1 MKAFSRVLRKNQTD
15 AERVMWNQLRNRQV
29 LDCKF
34 RRQQIIGPYIADFL
48 CLEPKLVIEI
58 DGGHHSDTLE
68 YDETRSKYLRQL
80 GYPVLRFWNHDVLQ
94 ETTAVMETI
103 RLTIID
109 LIPSPQP
116 SPGGRG
122 S

>member
-1 MKAFSRVLRKNQTD
+1 MKAFSGLLRKNQTD

-29 LDCKF
+29 LDYKF

-58 DGGHHSDTLE
+58 DGGQHSDTLE

-80 GYPVLRFWNHDVLQ
+80 GYPVLRFWNQDVL
-94 ETTAVMETI
+94 
-103 RLTIID
+103 ID

-122 S
+122 R